1 MDGSSDVILLDVW
14 ISVFVA
20 RVRIALAE
28 KGVNNYEYRQENLQ
42 NKSPLLLEI
51 NPVHKKIPVLIH
63 HGKPVCESN
72 IIVQYI
78 DDAWRNNSPPLLP
91 SDPYLRA
98 QARFW
103 ADFVD
108 KKMYE
113 GGKKIWM
120 TKGED
125 KEVAKREFIELLK
138 VLEGQLGEKPYLI
151 GESFGFA
158 DIALIPF
165 SVWFYALNKDGN
177 MKIEEEC
184 PNLAAW
190 VKRCMERET
199 VSKALPHPHK
209 FYDHLMERRKQKGQ

>member
-1 MDGSSDVILLDVW
+1 MADSDVILLDLW
-14 ISVFVA
+14 ISVFGA

-28 KGVNNYEYRQENLQ
+28 KGVKYEYREEKLDD
-42 NKSPLLLEI
+42 KSPLLLEM

-78 DDAWRNNSPPLLP
+78 DETWHANSPPLLP

-108 KKMYE
+108 KKIYE
-113 GGKKIWM
+113 GAKKIWT
-120 TKGED
+120 TKGEEQEAAK
-125 KEVAKREFIELLK
+125 KEFMDVLK
-138 VLEGQLGEKPYLI
+138 VLEGQLGEKPYLV

-158 DIALIPF
+158 DIAMIPF
-165 SVWFYALNKDGN
+165 CIWFYTLNKIGN
-177 MKIEEEC
+177 MNIEKEC
-184 PNLAAW
+184 PKLAAW
-190 VKRCMERET
+190 VKRCMERESVT
-199 VSKALPHPHK
+199 KSLPDAHK
-209 FYDHLMERRKQKGQ
+209 FYELVLEMQKKKGQ

>member
-1 MDGSSDVILLDVW
+1 MEGGSDVILLDLW
-14 ISVFVA
+14 ISVFGA

-28 KGVNNYEYRQENLQ
+28 KGVRYEYREENLP
-42 NKSPLLLEI
+42 NKSPLLLQM

-63 HGKPVCESN
+63 KGKPICESN

-78 DDAWRNNSPPLLP
+78 DEAWHDNSPSLLP

-108 KKMYE
+108 KKIYE
-113 GGKKIWM
+113 GGKKIWT

-125 KEVAKREFIELLK
+125 QQVAKKEFIDLLK
-138 VLEGQLGEKPYLI
+138 MVEGELGEKPYLI

-165 SVWFYALNKDGN
+165 TAWFYTLNTIGN
-177 MKIEEEC
+177 MSIEKEC
-184 PNLAAW
+184 PKLAAW

-199 VSKALPHPHK
+199 VSKNLPDPHK
-209 FYDHLMERRKQKGQ
+209 FYEFVMKMQGQ